1 MSPNFG
7 GIRTQEQVTAPRA
20 LTASELARERLVHLR
35 SLCERAERL
44 ASRLG
49 WVEGPVAANM
59 LPNDA
64 PPDPLLVSLDRLQD
78 ELGRMSRALD
88 WLEERL

>member
-7 GIRTQEQVTAPRA
+7 GIRMQDQTTAPRA
-20 LTASELARERLVHLR
+20 MTASESARERLVHLH

-49 WVEGPVAANM
+49 WGEPTAAAN
-59 LPNDA
+59 LSDKDLV
-64 PPDPLLVSLDRLQD
+64 PDPLLVSLDRLQD

-88 WLEERL
+88 WIEERL